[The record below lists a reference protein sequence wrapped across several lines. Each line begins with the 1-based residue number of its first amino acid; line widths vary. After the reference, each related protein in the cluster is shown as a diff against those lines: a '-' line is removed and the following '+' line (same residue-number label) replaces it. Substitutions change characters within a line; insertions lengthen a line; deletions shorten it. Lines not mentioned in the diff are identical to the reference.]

1 MKRLAIRG
9 SIFHTTENPADN
21 PSAWD
26 YLPDGVMLITNGLVE
41 RVMPAEHFTDDMAA
55 TTLVHEIR
63 DGLICPGFVD
73 AHVHY
78 SQMRIIASPAAEL
91 LEWLEIHT
99 FPEESRF
106 SDPNYAAKIAV
117 EFFDEIVRNGTTS
130 ALVYPTVHTVS
141 VDSFFEESCQR
152 GMRMVAGKVLMDQN
166 APKEL
171 CDGNDAGY
179 KSSRALI
186 NKWHEHGRQT
196 FAVTPRFAGT
206 SSRKQLQVCKQLLEE
221 NDSVLLHTH
230 LSETLDEIEWTL
242 SLFTEFDDYL
252 GVYDGF
258 GLVSD
263 RSLFAHCIHLK
274 QNECQRIADAGAT
287 AVLCPTSNLFLGS
300 GLVRPKQ
307 LAKYGINTALGT
319 DVGGGTSLSML
330 QTMQEL
336 YKVSCHSRETLTSFE
351 LFYLATLGGARAL
364 KIDQYVGSFEPGKEA
379 DFIVLDSGNS
389 KFMKQRLERTDN
401 IKDKLFVFAIMGN
414 TANVRETW
422 SMGRKVYARE
432 ELNP

>member
-41 RVMPAEHFTDDMAA
+41 RVMPAEQFTDDMAA

-106 SDPNYAAKIAV
+106 SNPNYAAKIAV

-130 ALVYPTVHTVS
+130 ALVYPTVHAVS
-141 VDSFFEESCQR
+141 VDSFFEEACQR

-230 LSETLDEIEWTL
+230 LSET
-242 SLFTEFDDYL
+242 
-252 GVYDGF
+252 
-258 GLVSD
+258 
-263 RSLFAHCIHLK
+263 H
-274 QNECQRIADAGAT
+274 
-287 AVLCPTSNLFLGS
+287 
-300 GLVRPKQ
+300 
-307 LAKYGINTALGT
+307 
-319 DVGGGTSLSML
+319 
-330 QTMQEL
+330 
-336 YKVSCHSRETLTSFE
+336 
-351 LFYLATLGGARAL
+351 
-364 KIDQYVGSFEPGKEA
+364 
-379 DFIVLDSGNS
+379 
-389 KFMKQRLERTDN
+389 
-401 IKDKLFVFAIMGN
+401 
-414 TANVRETW
+414 
-422 SMGRKVYARE
+422 
-432 ELNP
+432 